1 MSDPAGPRKLDARLR
16 GSLREGVR
24 YQGSGRRKPDGCQCD
39 FRATAWVFDEM
50 VQVIRLCDG
59 EWDETC

>member
-1 MSDPAGPRKLDARLR
+1 MSDPADQRRLDAELR

-24 YQGSGRRKPDGCQCD
+24 YRGSGRRKPDGCD

-50 VQVIRLCDG
+50 DQGIRLCEG
-59 EWDETC
+59 EWEETC

>member
-1 MSDPAGPRKLDARLR
+1 MSDPAGPRELDARLR
-16 GSLREGVR
+16 GGLREGVR
-24 YQGSGRRKPDGCQCD
+24 YPGSGRRKPDGCD

-50 VQVIRLCDG
+50 VQVIRLCEG

>member
-16 GSLREGVR
+16 GSPRE
-24 YQGSGRRKPDGCQCD
+24 GSGRRKPDGCD

-50 VQVIRLCDG
+50 VQAIRLCEG